1 MIYQLKVQLKHTR
14 PPVWRRLLVPGEM
27 TFAELHR
34 VLQAAFGWMDQHLHT
49 FYMTKVGGTARLGIE
64 IGNEAAGWDGADYD
78 EREERIGQWFVE
90 EGDRAQ
96 YVYDFGDMWEHDIV
110 LEKIVDPVPDA
121 LYPCCIKAVR
131 VGLKEDSWGEV
142 QAIEEEMS
150 TAELTANVNVALA
163 PFQRKVV
170 KEEGEAKKTK
180 RAASKGRVEEVEQ
193 DVWKTLFDQA
203 LAYRDLAPWTWMD
216 DDQIFAVVT
225 PDGESL
231 YCTVIGA
238 LGQEY
243 GLVIYIG
250 EEGYACLQDI
260 LSGTLHPKD
269 AVFKE
274 RALLVSFAPRNDLE
288 RDDKAMLRKYHI
300 PVSGKQLLPMF
311 RSFAPGYYPWFL
323 SEQEAAWAAMALEQ
337 AVVVAERLRDGELSL
352 ALSARGNRLF
362 ARIAERREDGL
373 HWRDGWVSRPKAKK
387 KETPVLEI
395 GTDEL
400 EKVKALDRAPLFA
413 EFSIAYVNK
422 PIQERRWERPYF
434 PLLALAADAAS
445 GVILHHQ
452 VFRGQLEAKTL
463 QQSFLEFARALGRV
477 PSHVRVTKEHGPLLA
492 PLLRELGVNMSTGP
506 TPRSD
511 EVRELFE
518 QFAI

>member
-49 FYMTKVGGTARLGIE
+49 FYMTKVGGTARLRIE

-78 EREERIGQWFVE
+78 EREETIGQWFVE

-110 LEKIVDPVPDA
+110 LEKIVDPIPDA

-131 VGLKEDSWGEV
+131 AGLEEDSWGEV
-142 QAIEEEMS
+142 RGVDEEIS
-150 TAELTANVNVALA
+150 PAKLTARVNAALA
-163 PFQRKVV
+163 PFQRKAVGE
-170 KEEGEAKKTK
+170 KGEAKETK
-180 RAASKGRVEEVEQ
+180 RVASKGRTEEVER
-193 DVWKTLFDQA
+193 DVWKTLFDRA

-216 DDQIFAVVT
+216 DDHIFAVMA

-250 EEGYACLQDI
+250 EEGYMCLQDI

-269 AVFKE
+269 AVFQE
-274 RALLVSFAPRNDLE
+274 RALLVSLAPRNHLE
-288 RDDKAMLRKYHI
+288 RDDKALLRKHHI

-311 RSFAPGYYPWFL
+311 RSFVPGYYPWFL
-323 SEQEAAWAAMALEQ
+323 SEEEAAWAAMALEQ
-337 AVVVAERLRDGELSL
+337 AVVVAERLRGGELAL
-352 ALSARGNRLF
+352 AAFSRGNRLF
-362 ARIAERREDGL
+362 ARVAERREDGL
-373 HWRDGWVSRPKAKK
+373 HWRDGWVPRPKAKK
-387 KETPVLEI
+387 KETSALDI

-400 EKVKALDRAPLFA
+400 AKAKTLERAPLFV
-413 EFSIAYVNK
+413 EFSVAYVNR
-422 PIQERRWERPYF
+422 PIQERRSERPYF

-452 VFRGQLEAKTL
+452 VFRGQTDAKTL
-463 QQSFLEFARALGRV
+463 QQSFLAFARALGCV

-511 EVRELFE
+511 EVRQLFE

>member
-49 FYMTKVGGTARLGIE
+49 FYMTKVGGTARLRIE

-78 EREERIGQWFVE
+78 EREETIGQWFVE

-110 LEKIVDPVPDA
+110 LEKIVDPIPDA

-131 VGLKEDSWGEV
+131 AGLEEDSWGEV
-142 QAIEEEMS
+142 RGVDEEIS
-150 TAELTANVNVALA
+150 PAKLTARVNAALA
-163 PFQRKVV
+163 PFQRKAVGE
-170 KEEGEAKKTK
+170 KGEAKETK
-180 RAASKGRVEEVEQ
+180 RVASKGRTEEVER
-193 DVWKTLFDQA
+193 DVWKTLFDRA

-216 DDQIFAVVT
+216 DDHIFAVAA

-250 EEGYACLQDI
+250 EEGYMCLQDI

-269 AVFKE
+269 AVFQE
-274 RALLVSFAPRNDLE
+274 RALLVSLAPRNHLE
-288 RDDKAMLRKYHI
+288 RDDKALLRKHHI

-311 RSFAPGYYPWFL
+311 RSFVPGYYPWFL
-323 SEQEAAWAAMALEQ
+323 SEEEAAWAAMALEQ
-337 AVVVAERLRDGELSL
+337 AVVVAERLRGGELAL
-352 ALSARGNRLF
+352 AAFSRGNRLF
-362 ARIAERREDGL
+362 ARVAERREDGL
-373 HWRDGWVSRPKAKK
+373 HWRDGWVPRPKAKK
-387 KETPVLEI
+387 KETSALDI

-400 EKVKALDRAPLFA
+400 AKAKTLERAPLFV
-413 EFSIAYVNK
+413 EFSVAYVNR
-422 PIQERRWERPYF
+422 PIQERRSERPYF

-452 VFRGQLEAKTL
+452 VFRGQTDAKTL
-463 QQSFLEFARALGRV
+463 QQSFLAFARALGCV

-511 EVRELFE
+511 EVRQLFE

>member
-1 MIYQLKVQLKHTR
+1 
-14 PPVWRRLLVPGEM
+14 
-27 TFAELHR
+27 
-34 VLQAAFGWMDQHLHT
+34 MDEEISPAKL
-49 FYMTKVGGTARLGIE
+49 TAR
-64 IGNEAAGWDGADYD
+64 
-78 EREERIGQWFVE
+78 
-90 EGDRAQ
+90 
-96 YVYDFGDMWEHDIV
+96 
-110 LEKIVDPVPDA
+110 
-121 LYPCCIKAVR
+121 
-131 VGLKEDSWGEV
+131 
-142 QAIEEEMS
+142 
-150 TAELTANVNVALA
+150 VNAALA
-163 PFQRKVV
+163 PFQRKAVGE
-170 KEEGEAKKTK
+170 KGEAKETK
-180 RAASKGRVEEVEQ
+180 RVASKGRTEEVER
-193 DVWKTLFDQA
+193 DVWKTLFDRA

-216 DDQIFAVVT
+216 DDHIFAVAA

-243 GLVIYIG
+243 GLVIYMG

-288 RDDKAMLRKYHI
+288 RDDKAMLRKYNI
-300 PVSGKQLLPMF
+300 PVSGKRLLPMF

-337 AVVVAERLRDGELSL
+337 AVVVAERLRGGELAL
-352 ALSARGNRLF
+352 AAFSRGNRLF

-373 HWRDGWVSRPKAKK
+373 HWRDGWVPRPKAKK
-387 KETPVLEI
+387 TETSALDI

-400 EKVKALDRAPLFA
+400 AKAKTLERAPLFV
-413 EFSIAYVNK
+413 EFSVAYVNR
-422 PIQERRWERPYF
+422 PIQERRSERPYF

-452 VFRGQLEAKTL
+452 VFRGQTDAKTL
-463 QQSFLEFARALGRV
+463 QQSFLAFARALGCV

-511 EVRELFE
+511 EVRQLFE